1 MITAILFSFL
11 LVLAVV
17 TAIVY
22 RDYIVY
28 TPGLILGV
36 SAMWLLNGAIA
47 YYYPSTFQAL
57 AVVNIP
63 CQLGLIFVK
72 GEIVKCLHF

>member
-11 LVLAVV
+11 LALAIA

-22 RDYIVY
+22 KDYIVY

-36 SAMWLLNGAIA
+36 SIIWLLNSAIA

-57 AVVNIP
+57 AVINIP

-72 GEIVKCLHF
+72 KEIVKCFHF

>member
-36 SAMWLLNGAIA
+36 SVIWLLNGAIA
-47 YYYPSTFQAL
+47 YYYPSVFQAL
-57 AVVNIP
+57 AVIHIP
-63 CQLGLIFVK
+63 CQFGLLFVK
-72 GEIVKCLHF
+72 GQLIKCLHF